1 MTKVRKRVAQNL
13 FSKLKLVSHL
23 RRTFAGLMSLCKIFR
38 ECKNFMP
45 LAISSAIRMNKSFG
59 RFEYFL
65 ESPNIDPKSPDKT

>member
-13 FSKLKLVSHL
+13 FSKFKLVSHL
-23 RRTFAGLMSLCKIFR
+23 RTTFAGLMSLCKIFR

-45 LAISSAIRMNKSFG
+45 LAISSAIRMKKSFG